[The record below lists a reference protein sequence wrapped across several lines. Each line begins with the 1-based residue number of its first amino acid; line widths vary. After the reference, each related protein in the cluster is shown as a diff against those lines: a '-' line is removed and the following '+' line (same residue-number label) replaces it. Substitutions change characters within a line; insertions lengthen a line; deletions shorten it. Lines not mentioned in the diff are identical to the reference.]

1 MMDQKQIC
9 YHS

>member
-1 MMDQKQIC
+1 MDQKQIC